1 LHRWTD
7 DVPRNI
13 KRYTF
18 VKSDRLI
25 AGRAKKNLSCTGHLD
40 CFEVVAIGIAIERPR
55 LKAEVRVK
63 MWRYAKQP
71 FSFDARWLVG
81 DAEVNSTV
89 FGFYKVCST
98 SLDCQGRAAE
108 QDDII
113 TTCLLMSQWESSAY
127 AHAIIVASTS
137 QLRYTLE
144 DIVLL
149 LGVLT
154 VM

>member
-1 LHRWTD
+1 
-7 DVPRNI
+7 
-13 KRYTF
+13 
-18 VKSDRLI
+18 
-25 AGRAKKNLSCTGHLD
+25 
-40 CFEVVAIGIAIERPR
+40 
-55 LKAEVRVK
+55 
-63 MWRYAKQP
+63 
-71 FSFDARWLVG
+71 
-81 DAEVNSTV
+81 VNSTM

-98 SLDCQGRAAE
+98 SLDCQRRAAE

-113 TTCLLMSQWESSAY
+113 TTCSLMSQWESSAY